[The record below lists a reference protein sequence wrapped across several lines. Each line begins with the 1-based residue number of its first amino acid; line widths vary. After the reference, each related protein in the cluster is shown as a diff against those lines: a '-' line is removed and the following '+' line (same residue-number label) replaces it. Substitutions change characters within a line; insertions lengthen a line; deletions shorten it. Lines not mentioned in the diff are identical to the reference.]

1 MLVAALGAN
10 FFVFVLFCFC
20 YGKNCIKKSRNLSL
34 ADRSQSLTELPE
46 CARYRQFVRNLNPC
60 ARDLKIAVCSD
71 VRDLDNFA
79 IK

>member
-1 MLVAALGAN
+1 MISIFPTVVSCSFVSSPLSTVQLSRQPRAAA
-10 FFVFVLFCFC
+10 
-20 YGKNCIKKSRNLSL
+20 
-34 ADRSQSLTELPE
+34 ELPE
-46 CARYRQFVRNLNPC
+46 CAGYRQFVRNLNPC

>member
-1 MLVAALGAN
+1 MG
-10 FFVFVLFCFC
+10 
-20 YGKNCIKKSRNLSL
+20 KKSTENVSL
-34 ADRSQSLTELPE
+34 EGVTCSFFTIVLYYAIERLFSTELPE
-46 CARYRQFVRNLNPC
+46 CAGYRQFVRNLNPC